1 LYINYMRTHLKN
13 LIQTIV
19 TGSPTEVRAV
29 QKQVEK
35 FWHDYYIPHREDG
48 RKAFQVFL
56 DELKNFDQIKDINH
70 QAYFINTLKWPLLAT
85 GEKNFEEW
93 ADFILANIQNPSG
106 KIRQAVIRATEY
118 LIMGIQ
124 VDLKCFGK
132 KGKKLASDI
141 VDIIAKNRKRFG
153 DIVMDVE
160 DLVDR
165 YFESKFKK
173 YKYVSSLPAG
183 VYKSLNIL
191 ITDVLLRSEFYQKFY
206 QDYLNELR
214 ANRKGFKPPK
224 ITLVDIW
231 EKRQEI
237 ETKLLDLID
246 ATNSVLKF
254 DDIKDIIYN
263 EAGND
268 SIKKSSLILITVRM
282 LKS

>member
-1 LYINYMRTHLKN
+1 MYINYMRTHLKN

>member
-1 LYINYMRTHLKN
+1 
-13 LIQTIV
+13 
-19 TGSPTEVRAV
+19 
-29 QKQVEK
+29 
-35 FWHDYYIPHREDG
+35 
-48 RKAFQVFL
+48 
-56 DELKNFDQIKDINH
+56 
-70 QAYFINTLKWPLLAT
+70 
-85 GEKNFEEW
+85 
-93 ADFILANIQNPSG
+93 
-106 KIRQAVIRATEY
+106 
-118 LIMGIQ
+118 MGIQ

>member
-1 LYINYMRTHLKN
+1 MRTHLKN